1 MAPLSHFGVLTV
13 LCVGG
18 WPYVEAFRDG
28 LSTKWFI
35 RHVQGYND
43 GLLAEVAHG
52 PGLLAGSDR

>member
-1 MAPLSHFGVLTV
+1 MSFG
-13 LCVGG
+13 
-18 WPYVEAFRDG
+18 PDSE
-28 LSTKWFI
+28 WFI